1 MATDEKEKTSAPA
14 EEGAEQPKTGSKKLV
29 KIIIAVSIVIL
40 LGVVGFFGFGAIQ
53 KQTSTNQVNLEKFG
67 FDLQGI
73 SQFESTE
80 GVLGE
85 TQLPST
91 FGEETLTP
99 AERVVHSLV
108 RDRENLIIEN
118 RTLRQ
123 QIEALETQLESF
135 EEERRVAAHFLPENF
150 NQELER
156 VERMLLTY
164 LRQSSDA
171 QRFSNF
177 RLEIMAAAGR
187 MEYERFV
194 FSNSLMLDAVQ
205 RTEIVVDFL
214 PAFMFCVGDA
224 VDLAANNF
232 SEEREIRDFFG
243 NPEEHRLPVILQE
256 DLEIVLPPCQRELRS
271 GLQQHMAHLLPSNS

>member
-1 MATDEKEKTSAPA
+1 MATDDKEKKPA
-14 EEGAEQPKTGSKKLV
+14 SSDEGAEQSTKGKKNLV
-29 KIIIAVSIVIL
+29 KIIAAPIVVIL
-40 LGVVGFFGFGAIQ
+40 LGVAGFFGYGAFQ
-53 KQTSTNQVNLEKFG
+53 QQTAANQVNLEKFG
-67 FDLQGI
+67 FDLRG

-91 FGEETLTP
+91 FGTENLTP

-123 QIEALETQLESF
+123 QIEALEVQLQSF
-135 EEERRVAAHFLPENF
+135 EEDRRIAEHFMPENF
-150 NQELER
+150 NQELQR
-156 VERMLLTY
+156 VERMLMTY
-164 LRQSSDA
+164 LRQSADA

-224 VDLAANNF
+224 VDLAANDF
-232 SEEREIRDFFG
+232 SEEREIRDFLG
-243 NPEEHRLPVILQE
+243 SPDNHRLPPILQE
-256 DLEIVLPPCQRELRS
+256 DLDIVLPPCQRELRTA
-271 GLQQHMAHLLPSNS
+271 LQQHMAHLLP

>member
-1 MATDEKEKTSAPA
+1 MATDDKKNDSVSSDGEVGS
-14 EEGAEQPKTGSKKLV
+14 SKKGNKNLLT
-29 KIIIAVSIVIL
+29 IIITLIVVIL
-40 LGVVGFFGFGAIQ
+40 LGVVGFFGYGALQ
-53 KQTSTNQVNLEKFG
+53 EQTAANQVNLEKFG
-67 FDLQGI
+67 FDLRG
-73 SQFESTE
+73 SQFVPTE

-85 TQLPST
+85 TQLPPT
-91 FGEETLTP
+91 FGDENLTP

-123 QIEALETQLESF
+123 QIEALELQVQSY
-135 EEERRVAAHFLPENF
+135 EEDRRIAEHFMPENF
-150 NQELER
+150 NQELQR

-164 LRQSSDA
+164 LRQSADA

-187 MEYERFV
+187 LEYERFV
-194 FSNSLMLDAVQ
+194 FTNALMLDAVQ

-214 PAFMFCVGDA
+214 PAYMFCVGDA

-243 NPEEHRLPVILQE
+243 NPDSHRLPPVLQE
-256 DLEIVLPPCQRELRS
+256 DLEIVLPPCQIELRT
-271 GLQQHMAHLLPSNS
+271 GLQQHMAHLLP

>member
-1 MATDEKEKTSAPA
+1 MATDNNDKKPA
-14 EEGAEQPKTGSKKLV
+14 SSDEGAEQPKKGNKNLV
-29 KIIIAVSIVIL
+29 KIIAAPIVIIL
-40 LGVVGFFGFGAIQ
+40 IGIAGFFGYGALQ
-53 KQTSTNQVNLEKFG
+53 QQTAANQVNLEKFG
-67 FDLQGI
+67 FDLRGT
-73 SQFESTE
+73 SQFETSE
-80 GVLGE
+80 GVLGQ
-85 TQLPST
+85 TQLPPT
-91 FGEETLTP
+91 FGTENLTP

-123 QIEALETQLESF
+123 QVEALEIQLKSF
-135 EEERRVAAHFLPENF
+135 EEDRRIAEHFMPENF
-150 NQELER
+150 NQELQR

-164 LRQSSDA
+164 LRQSADA

-194 FSNSLMLDAVQ
+194 FTNALMLDAVQ

-243 NPEEHRLPVILQE
+243 SPDNHRLPPILQE
-256 DLEIVLPPCQRELRS
+256 DLDIVLPPCQRELRT
-271 GLQQHMAHLLPSNS
+271 GLQQHMAHLLP